1 VFEWLL
7 EPTALDRSNA
17 GVGNMEAAH
26 AQLLDFSGAFN
37 VGLLDQV
44 IEVFYNAAHPQV
56 RRLSPA
62 FLLYGS

>member
-1 VFEWLL
+1 
-7 EPTALDRSNA
+7 
-17 GVGNMEAAH
+17 MEAAH

-56 RRLSPA
+56 RRLRPA